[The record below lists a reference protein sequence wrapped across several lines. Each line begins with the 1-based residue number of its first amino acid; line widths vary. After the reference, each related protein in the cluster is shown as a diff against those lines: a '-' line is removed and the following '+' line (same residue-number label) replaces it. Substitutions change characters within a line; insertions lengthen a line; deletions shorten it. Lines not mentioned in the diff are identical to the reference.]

1 MKKLPTIFRN
11 EITKKSDNN
20 MTYSKSDDL
29 DRNNDIDVLKKIND
43 IFTSSNYVYKADV
56 EIKFKYKIINKT
68 VIGRNK
74 THLIT
79 STNELITISD
89 IIDIKKN

>member
-1 MKKLPTIFRN
+1 MKKLPTIFKN

-29 DRNNDIDVLKKIND
+29 DRNNDIDVSKKIND

-56 EIKFKYKIINKT
+56 EIKLKDKIINKT